1 MTSAKFSDFL
11 TPSPLVNVTNQL
23 ILFLSSA
30 HWGPHLPPPPA
41 DVIYGS
47 PLSTDF
53 VSIDWPSSECY

>member
-11 TPSPLVNVTNQL
+11 TPLAPPVTVTNQP

-30 HWGPHLPPPPA
+30 YWGPHLPPPTA

-47 PLSTDF
+47 PLKLQSGAAG
-53 VSIDWPSSECY
+53 